1 MIEQICLNDLLLDS
15 AKEIFGTMIFMDL
28 VEVKELDP
36 KDANWDLLGSITFK
50 GGIEGCLA
58 ICCTKPCAQ
67 AVAVNM
73 LALDSPDELTE
84 DGTYD
89 AIGEIANMVMGCLK
103 ARILKLVGTLEVSIP
118 SVVSGHELRNTLGD
132 HSTRVSVKV
141 CIDDKYNCEFL
152 LTYREK
158 SK

>member
-15 AKEIFGTMIFMDL
+15 AKEIFGTMIFMDIA
-28 VEVKELDP
+28 EVKEFEP
-36 KDANWDLLGSITFK
+36 GDANWDLLGSITFK

-84 DGTYD
+84 DGMYD

-103 ARILKLVGTLEVSIP
+103 TRILKLVGTLEVSIP

-132 HSTRVSVKV
+132 NSVRVSVKTSV
-141 CIDDKYNCEFL
+141 DDKYNCEFQ

>member
-1 MIEQICLNDLLLDS
+1 MIDQVSLNDVLLES
-15 AKEIFGTMIFMDL
+15 AKEIFGTMIFMDI

-36 KDANWDLLGSITFK
+36 KDAIWDVLGSITFK

-73 LALDSPDELTE
+73 LALDSPEELTE
-84 DGTYD
+84 DGMYD
-89 AIGEIANMVMGCLK
+89 AIGEIANMVMGGLK
-103 ARILKLVGTLEVSIP
+103 SRILKLVGTLEVSIP
-118 SVVSGHELRNTLGD
+118 SVVSGRELRNTLGD
-132 HSTRVSVKV
+132 SAIRVSVKACV
-141 CIDDKYNCEFL
+141 DDKYNCEFM

-158 SK
+158 K